1 MRALIR
7 VVAAALLLTT
17 LLWFSS
23 RLNVLPTRQ
32 AILQHVSLVTEST
45 KSPADVADGSLPTYT
60 VIPNSPLQS
69 HDTSTTAAAVVADPV
84 LASTTSLAAKPT
96 ISAKTKNPFVAVLEE
111 VSESLNAVESPN
123 AHTGTAGDKVVVV
136 GRLQSEDTDWLVEE
150 LPEYVS

>member
-1 MRALIR
+1 MRALTR

-32 AILQHVSLVTEST
+32 AILQHVLLVTEST
-45 KSPADVADGSLPTYT
+45 KSPADVADESLPTYT

-69 HDTSTTAAAVVADPV
+69 HDTSTTAAAVADPV

-150 LPEYVS
+150 LTEYVS